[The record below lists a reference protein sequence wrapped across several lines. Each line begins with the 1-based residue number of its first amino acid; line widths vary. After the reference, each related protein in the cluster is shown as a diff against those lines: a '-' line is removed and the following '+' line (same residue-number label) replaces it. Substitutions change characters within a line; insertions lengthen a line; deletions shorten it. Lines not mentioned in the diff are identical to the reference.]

1 MVVEKEHVPLKTYI
15 TSLSKLNILIKLFLF
30 TFNYFRAP
38 INLTEI
44 EKNTCENFLYNV
56 LNKISTGKILIHFG
70 NKLLPQLMKKK
81 EVYAVL

>member
-1 MVVEKEHVPLKTYI
+1 MVVGKEHVPLKTYI

-44 EKNTCENFLYNV
+44 QKNTCENFFV
-56 LNKISTGKILIHFG
+56 QCT
-70 NKLLPQLMKKK
+70 
-81 EVYAVL
+81 E

>member
-1 MVVEKEHVPLKTYI
+1 MIVGKEHVPPKTYI

-44 EKNTCENFLYNV
+44 EKNTCL
-56 LNKISTGKILIHFG
+56 KIFYTMH
-70 NKLLPQLMKKK
+70 
-81 EVYAVL
+81 